1 MDFTLAPATLRDS
14 QTSLTPERT
23 TAGVQRT
30 LPPKH
35 SRSNNLALWKRPG
48 RMSYPP
54 RHNDRPPPGRY
65 YDNRPP
71 PTPRGGPPNGPRAA
85 LSDPRRPIPSRD
97 YRPSPHHPYARPPPP
112 PSRPPARDP
121 RDREAAYQ
129 ERERQV
135 AREREQWEREQRE
148 LREERARRAEEF
160 KRQNEA
166 DRDSKP
172 GPSSAP
178 SCPPVAAGLGTSSS
192 YRPPSTQ
199 VPSSGSASAS
209 RASSPDGGSSRRGGL
224 GPPVRPSADDRRRAD
239 SRGPP
244 LSRPSSRG
252 PLSDRPTSRAPM
264 DRPLSDRPNSR
275 GSVEGPL
282 SSDRD
287 RYPPRSGSDRPSS
300 RLSYIPGSGVR
311 EGYTMERVQESA
323 KVLANREKRFGTG
336 SAASSVSGKST
347 NTGDQTQPVKE
358 EEDIKRPKPT
368 EVTRT
373 NKVTAAS
380 DAAVRPPSAGSV
392 KALPTIPEATPN
404 RDRRQEDSERKPAPR
419 PTNASTESSTHK
431 PEAIK
436 KEPQS
441 VQISREQTRTPL
453 STTTSRPSTALT
465 GSEKAMNAVISS
477 GNVSRVST
485 PRQPEEQSSK
495 RSPLAAVSQSPVRPA
510 APRSTH
516 TLTVAST
523 VTTPAGR
530 QTRSGSTIRPQ
541 QGGQLP
547 SGPSVS
553 RGPGHGPPPRTGS
566 VSSATSAVATPPPP
580 PPSTAHDPAPPP
592 TKPRQQPSTGIAG
605 GPPQRQGSIG
615 PMVGVM
621 GVSRPGVPILR
632 APPPKPGMNAGATS
646 VRPGINSIPAP
657 TPLRAPPG
665 PLRRE
670 GSAIPTGPR
679 GMISAGRPLPPQSV
693 TGPPRIGPQGRYAGG
708 PQQGLW
714 KGPAV
719 PPSRQSMPPAGS
731 VARLG
736 PPSAPAPQRSS
747 SITSVGGPASL
758 SSDKGFPSPS
768 RHRASRQGGFAPDSS
783 SPSSRRGSGDFRT
796 GAGTLPAKSSAAGTS
811 QPAAKS
817 SQDDKESLSRRQ
829 STEDMQRRASE
840 GAKAVREA
848 FARMSPKQERKSMDG
863 NANKDSGGEEVTER
877 GEMEGSLLVADAEKT
892 GSFDRKGVKR
902 LEIEGKAERLAR
914 VEQDNRNVQ
923 SRDDSTAK
931 RPPLTTAK
939 WEEYAP
945 VNKPQD
951 TVPEADAVTAHIAD
965 ARQPDTVKYINSDV
979 LKTVDGLV
987 AANETIGAPDAPSES
1002 VFPVQNSGTAVA
1014 TRKAG
1019 QVNVEI
1025 SEEPAVDDAP
1035 MKSISQEDVCAA
1047 EKEMHSLEQE
1057 LGSVKGRKR
1066 AAEDSLDK
1074 LRFEQAEQKATLQFD
1089 GRIAGEPVFA
1099 SKAEKEEAIVY
1110 AVYKQNEIERNA
1122 SRDLVLA
1129 ELYLSDKAAEITTQ
1143 VIQDAVVAADQ
1154 LRPAML
1160 RVLGKRKAV
1169 VHEKEL
1175 ALKRQY
1181 KRLHDQWTTYTAEL
1195 DSMKENEERQKQR
1208 FVAQAAAAPVVQD
1221 TAASYG
1227 TSTRASRRNPGGAAG
1242 FHHGDA
1248 ARSEAEFLEILANLE
1263 WENQRDPNA
1272 RAKLTTATI
1281 PSMILDEKERK
1292 ELAYYD
1298 DNHRV
1303 RVDPVEFY
1311 HVSNHPDVWTDEE
1324 HALFCQRYI
1333 QFPKQFGKIAE
1344 GIPEKTAQQC
1354 VLHYYLTKK
1363 TVDYRSLNSV
1373 KGSKK
1378 RKGGR
1383 SKTKKS
1389 KSGKTK
1395 GSALMADLGRN
1406 EEDDEEDDNTAP
1418 QAPEED
1424 ASTAVQENLPKPKR
1438 KSESQ
1443 RLLEDATSATGADPI
1458 AAALGTRRKRGNDD
1472 TSNSEPPE
1480 SVSAVVT
1487 PNVKAPVTKKA
1498 RLGRVA
1504 SARKVP
1510 KVEKDKGRPSS
1521 AEDESVGTPAAFPEI
1536 DSKEADV
1543 ANVLAGM
1550 LGAGSVPVT
1559 PSVDMSGFPASILV
1573 ASRSPQVQGVPQTGP
1588 ILGGAMAEDDRP
1600 LSPTMQEYYDADG
1613 TARKGSRRG
1622 TTSSYWSVQEMS
1634 DFNALLVRYGKDW
1647 YAIAD
1652 ALGTKTATQVKN
1664 HYLKNADRFDTL
1676 VAMNPL
1682 SKGSASVP
1690 DTVDNSE
1697 EGLPDEPD
1705 KRHAQT
1711 VILIPRQT
1719 EGRTLATAEAPGLD
1733 KSGFA
1738 RQPTTSEILQAAANR
1753 SQATFPAS
1761 TASSYQCY
1769 DRGVRQMEYT
1779 RSSSGSAYPFNP
1791 LPSISNSYPQSPEQ
1805 TGRSLPGIGR
1815 LFNDEPVGG
1824 PRVATWYPQPDA
1836 AMQSQ
1841 PPSRMHS
1848 PPLPRSQMSDKPMLP
1863 SITALGP
1870 PMPRASPLPPITSS
1884 LGDYPPPRSSL
1895 STLLNSPAPSAP
1907 DMRPVAHGYG
1917 GYYGD
1922 ARGYPSY
1929 SSTMP
1934 PQLPPLST
1942 HQPTS
1947 LVPILPPISSLRGGP
1962 PGPATSGMRYDPRT
1976 GEPSN
1981 PSGQGQLPPFF
1992 RRD

>member
-1 MDFTLAPATLRDS
+1 
-14 QTSLTPERT
+14 
-23 TAGVQRT
+23 
-30 LPPKH
+30 
-35 SRSNNLALWKRPG
+35 
-48 RMSYPP
+48 
-54 RHNDRPPPGRY
+54 
-65 YDNRPP
+65 
-71 PTPRGGPPNGPRAA
+71 
-85 LSDPRRPIPSRD
+85 
-97 YRPSPHHPYARPPPP
+97 
-112 PSRPPARDP
+112 
-121 RDREAAYQ
+121 
-129 ERERQV
+129 
-135 AREREQWEREQRE
+135 
-148 LREERARRAEEF
+148 
-160 KRQNEA
+160 
-166 DRDSKP
+166 
-172 GPSSAP
+172 
-178 SCPPVAAGLGTSSS
+178 
-192 YRPPSTQ
+192 
-199 VPSSGSASAS
+199 
-209 RASSPDGGSSRRGGL
+209 
-224 GPPVRPSADDRRRAD
+224 
-239 SRGPP
+239 
-244 LSRPSSRG
+244 
-252 PLSDRPTSRAPM
+252 
-264 DRPLSDRPNSR
+264 
-275 GSVEGPL
+275 
-282 SSDRD
+282 
-287 RYPPRSGSDRPSS
+287 
-300 RLSYIPGSGVR
+300 
-311 EGYTMERVQESA
+311 MERVQESA
-323 KVLANREKRFGTG
+323 KVLADREKRFGTG
-336 SAASSVSGKST
+336 SAASSVSGK
-347 NTGDQTQPVKE
+347 NTSAGNQTQPVKE
-358 EEDIKRPKPT
+358 EKDVKRPAPAQPT
-368 EVTRT
+368 ETTSRS
-373 NKVTAAS
+373 KVVAAT

-392 KALPTIPEATPN
+392 KALSTIPEATTN

-419 PTNASTESSTHK
+419 PTNASIESSTHK
-431 PEAIK
+431 PEVIK

-453 STTTSRPSTALT
+453 SATTPRPSTALT
-465 GSEKAMNAVISS
+465 GSEAMNAPISS

-485 PRQPEEQSSK
+485 PRQPEGQPSK
-495 RSPLAAVSQSPVRPA
+495 LPPVAAVSQPPVRPA

-516 TLTVAST
+516 TNTVAST
-523 VTTPAGR
+523 VTIPAGR
-530 QTRSGSTIRPQ
+530 QTPSGSTIRPQ

-553 RGPGHGPPPRTGS
+553 HGPGHGPPPRTGS

-580 PPSTAHDPAPPP
+580 PPSTADDPAPPP
-592 TKPRQQPSTGIAG
+592 TKPRQQPSTVMPG
-605 GPPQRQGSIG
+605 GPPQRQGSTG

-632 APPPKPGMNAGATS
+632 APPPKPGMIASATS
-646 VRPGINSIPAP
+646 VRPGISSIPAP

-679 GMISAGRPLPPQSV
+679 GMISVGRLLPLQSV
-693 TGPPRIGPQGRYAGG
+693 TGPARIGPQGRYAGG

-714 KGPAV
+714 KGPPA
-719 PPSRQSMPPAGS
+719 PPSRQSVPPAGS
-731 VARLG
+731 VARTG

-747 SITSVGGPASL
+747 SITSANGPASL

-768 RHRASRQGGFAPDSS
+768 RHRPSGLVGVVPDPSS
-783 SPSSRRGSGDFRT
+783 LSSRRGSADFRT
-796 GAGTLPAKSSAAGTS
+796 GAGSLPAKSSAVGTS

-817 SQDDKESLSRRQ
+817 SQGDKESLSRRQ

-863 NANKDSGGEEVTER
+863 SANKDSRGEKVPER
-877 GEMEGSLLVADAEKT
+877 GDMEGSHLVADAEKS
-892 GSFDRKGVKR
+892 GSFDKKGAKR
-902 LEIEGKAERLAR
+902 LEIEGKIERLAR

-931 RPPLTTAK
+931 GPPLTTAK
-939 WEEYAP
+939 WTESAP

-951 TVPEADAVTAHIAD
+951 TVPEVDAVTAHIAD
-965 ARQPDTVKYINSDV
+965 VKQPNTVKYVNSDV
-979 LKTVDGLV
+979 PKSLDDLV
-987 AANETIGAPDAPSES
+987 AANETIGAPNAPSES
-1002 VFPVQNSGTAVA
+1002 VVPVQNSGSAVA
-1014 TRKAG
+1014 TSKAG
-1019 QVNVEI
+1019 QADVEMF
-1025 SEEPAVDDAP
+1025 EEPAVDDAP
-1035 MKSISQEDVCAA
+1035 MKSINEEGVRAA

-1057 LGSVKGRKR
+1057 LGFVKGRKR
-1066 AAEDSLDK
+1066 AAEENMDK
-1074 LRFEQAEQKATLQFD
+1074 LRFEQAEQKASLQSD
-1089 GRIAGEPVFA
+1089 GSIAGEPVFA

-1110 AVYKQNEIERNA
+1110 AVYKQNEIEKDA
-1122 SRDLVLA
+1122 SRDLVSA

-1160 RVLGKRKAV
+1160 RALGKRKAV
-1169 VHEKEL
+1169 VREKEL

-1221 TAASYG
+1221 TTASYG
-1227 TSTRASRRNPGGAAG
+1227 TSTRASRRNPGGTAG

-1272 RAKLTTATI
+1272 RAKLTTASI

-1303 RVDPVEFY
+1303 RVDPVKFY
-1311 HVSNHPDVWTDEE
+1311 HISNHPDVWTDEE
-1324 HALFCQRYI
+1324 HALFCQRYV

-1363 TVDYRSLNSV
+1363 SVDYRSLNSV

-1389 KSGKTK
+1389 KTGKTK

-1424 ASTAVQENLPKPKR
+1424 ASTAVQENLSKPKR

-1458 AAALGTRRKRGNDD
+1458 ATALGTRRKRGNDD

-1559 PSVDMSGFPASILV
+1559 PSMDMCGFPAPNLV

-1588 ILGGAMAEDDRP
+1588 MAEDDRP

-1613 TARKGSRRG
+1613 SARKGSRRG

-1682 SKGSASVP
+1682 SKGSANVP

-1697 EGLPDEPD
+1697 ASPPDEPD

-1711 VILIPRQT
+1711 VILLPKQT

-1733 KSGFA
+1733 KSGYA

-1753 SQATFPAS
+1753 SQATFPSS
-1761 TASSYQCY
+1761 TASSYQGY
-1769 DRGVRQMEYT
+1769 DRGVRQMGYT
-1779 RSSSGSAYPFNP
+1779 RPSSGSAYPFNP
-1791 LPSISNSYPQSPEQ
+1791 LPPISNSYPQSPEQ
-1805 TGRSLPGIGR
+1805 SVRSLPGIGR
-1815 LFNDEPVGG
+1815 LLNDEPVGG

-1841 PPSRMHS
+1841 PPSRVHS
-1848 PPLPRSQMSDKPMLP
+1848 PPVPRSQMSDKPMLP
-1863 SITALGP
+1863 SITAL
-1870 PMPRASPLPPITSS
+1870 PPITSS
-1884 LGDYPPPRSSL
+1884 LGDYPPQRSSL

-1917 GYYGD
+1917 GYYGE

-1929 SSTMP
+1929 HSSAMA
-1934 PQLPPLST
+1934 PQLPPLSS

-1947 LVPILPPISSLRGGP
+1947 LAPILPPISSLRGGP
-1962 PGPATSGMRYDPRT
+1962 PPGAATSGMRYDPRT
-1976 GEPSN
+1976 GGE
-1981 PSGQGQLPPFF
+1981 LPPFF